1 MEDKG
6 MAIEVVFYQEIFS
19 GKICLS
25 KR

>member
-6 MAIEVVFYQEIFS
+6 MAIEVVFYQKIFS